1 MAKPLLVLS
10 KTHQL
15 KALLRRASL
24 HTVCEESR
32 CPNISQCFGSG
43 TATFMIL
50 GNQCTRACSFCNL
63 KRGNPEPLDPEE
75 PYRLLEAV
83 KTLNLRYV
91 VITSP
96 TRDDLEDGGAGQ
108 FTKCIRVLKENIQNI
123 KVEVLVPD
131 FGGSHQALKTVL
143 LAEPDVLAH
152 NVETVPRL
160 YHRVRKGADYQRS
173 LELLKRAKEFNPNI
187 ITKSALILGFGEREE
202 EIVEVMKDLRRVG
215 CEVLTI
221 GQYYQPSKR
230 HHPVVKLY
238 TQEEFERLKEIALS
252 LGFSHVFSGPNVR
265 SSYMAE
271 SVFYNYP

>member
-1 MAKPLLVLS
+1 MLWLRHRHLYDPW
-10 KTHQL
+10 KTVHKGLQFL
-15 KALLRRASL
+15 
-24 HTVCEESR
+24 
-32 CPNISQCFGSG
+32 Q
-43 TATFMIL
+43 
-50 GNQCTRACSFCNL
+50 L
-63 KRGNPEPLDPEE
+63 KRGNPEPADPEE

-108 FTKCIRVLKENIQNI
+108 FARCIRVLKENLQNI

-173 LELLKRAKEFNPNI
+173 LELLKRAKELNPNI
-187 ITKSALILGFGEREE
+187 TTKSALILGFGEKEE

-215 CEVLTI
+215 CDVLTI

-230 HHPVVKLY
+230 HHPVIKLY
-238 TQEEFERLKEIALS
+238 TQKEFESLKEIALS

-271 SVFYNYP
+271 RVFYNNL